1 MYTDAL
7 QIVIPLLT
15 LVVGAGVA
23 HWWHTAHQNEV
34 KAWPR
39 AFNLH
44 ARPLFTTEERLMF
57 RELKLALP
65 NHVVLAKLNLLRFC
79 QADRESEARLWFD
92 RLHTLNVSFAVC
104 TPNGTVVSVIDL
116 DTPNRAIS
124 PRSQR
129 IKAAAL
135 DACRIRYLRCQVG
148 QRPESAI
155 LAQWALG
162 ATPSAEVVG
171 NSPLVQARAE
181 LAQKLNRRREERA
194 TRQRDSTFADSGF
207 ADSFFAFDGPT
218 ETAANS
224 AAAPLGLRTSA
235 GH

>member
-1 MYTDAL
+1 MYSEAL

-15 LVVGAGVA
+15 LVVGVA
-23 HWWHTAHQNEV
+23 VGHWWHNAHQSEV
-34 KAWPR
+34 RDWPR

-79 QADRESEARLWFD
+79 QADRESEARVWFD

-124 PRSQR
+124 ARSQR
-129 IKAAAL
+129 VKAAAL

-148 QRPESAI
+148 QRPDSAI

-171 NSPLVQARAE
+171 TSPLVQARAE

-194 TRQRDSTFADSGF
+194 TRQKDSTFADSGF
-207 ADSFFAFDGPT
+207 ADSFFAFDAPRD
-218 ETAANS
+218 TAANS
-224 AAAPLGLRTSA
+224 AAVPLDLRTST